1 MANEERTTAASTST
15 TPASTTSAPSTA
27 AAVHGPA
34 RPRGR
39 VTLKEIFVSLE
50 SRDFRLLC
58 ASSLALGFGQW
69 AQQVALP
76 WLALALTGSAA
87 QIGGIA
93 AAQSGIGIVTAPF
106 AGYLADRY
114 PRRLVIIWSSVGSAI
129 QASLLAA
136 LALSGNMSLWQLYAL
151 ALAGGALQS
160 LTQPARQSFV
170 YDITTDDTLVNA
182 ITVNSLI
189 QNFARIA
196 GPPIAGAMIGFWGV
210 GAAFIFLAACKVLA
224 VVLTVGI
231 STRTRQLR
239 GTRGQNPLMQTWEGF
254 RASWEDRRVLGLIVV
269 HSIPT
274 LLVIPYLPYLSVI
287 AREHGGGATEFGLLT
302 SMVGW
307 GAVVGL
313 FGLAAMRDPK
323 RKGLLM
329 MVTFI
334 AYSTTL
340 IAVANSPSLAVSM
353 ALLVVV
359 GLVNSIGFA
368 LNNTLIQLAARN
380 EVRGRVMGV
389 WQLTA
394 GFQLI
399 GSPLMGFMID
409 RYGVGI
415 GMGSFMAVATV
426 VFVLFTLAWS
436 SVRKM

>member
-1 MANEERTTAASTST
+1 MANEDRSGVTRTTDT
-15 TPASTTSAPSTA
+15 APA
-27 AAVHGPA
+27 AAPPPSP

-39 VTLKEIFVSLE
+39 VTLKEIFVSLG

-76 WLALALTGSAA
+76 YLALELTGSAA

-93 AAQSGIGIVTAPF
+93 AVQSGIGIVTAPF

-114 PRRLVIIWSSVGSAI
+114 PRRLVIIWSSVASAI

-136 LALSGNMSLWQLYAL
+136 LALSGDMQLWQLYLL
-151 ALAGGALQS
+151 AVAGGAFQS

-170 YDITTDDTLVNA
+170 YDVTTDETLVNA

-196 GPPIAGAMIGFWGV
+196 GPPIAGAMIGFWGA

-224 VVLTVGI
+224 VLLTLGI
-231 STRTRQLR
+231 STRTRQTHLAR
-239 GTRGQNPLMQTWEGF
+239 GRNPVLQTLEGF
-254 RASWEDRRVLGLIVV
+254 RASWQDRRVLGLIVV

-274 LLVIPYLPYLSVI
+274 LLVIPYLPYLLVI
-287 AREHGGGATEFGLLT
+287 ARAHGGGATEFGLLT

-313 FGLAAMRDPK
+313 FGLAALRNPK
-323 RKGLLM
+323 HKGLLM
-329 MVTFI
+329 MVCFT
-334 AYSTTL
+334 AYSATL
-340 IAVANSPSLAVSM
+340 IAVANSPSLGVSM

-359 GLVNSIGFA
+359 GLVNSVGFA
-368 LNNTLIQLAARN
+368 LNNTLIQLAAEN

-389 WQLTA
+389 WQLTS
-394 GFQLI
+394 GFQLV

-409 RYGVGI
+409 RFGVGI
-415 GMGSFMAVATV
+415 GMGSFMVVATA
-426 VFVLFTLAWS
+426 VFVVFTLAWS